1 MQEVTLMTMNKQE
14 ALFEYLLRIGDNSL
28 IMGHRMGE
36 WCGHG
41 PILEQDIALINI
53 ALDHIGQATNWL
65 TYACKVEGK
74 GRTEDDLAY
83 RRDVFDFRNMLLC
96 EQPNG
101 NWGDTL
107 VRGFLFDTWNYY
119 FIKMLTESSNKQ
131 VSAIATKSLKEI
143 SYHKNYSCDWV
154 IRLGDGTEESHAKM
168 QHALDTLWMYT
179 GELFKMDELDEMMV
193 KEKIGADLSQ
203 VKKEWDATVNA
214 TLTEATLK
222 RPEDKWM
229 QKGGKTGVHT
239 EYLGYIL
246 AEMQFLPRAYPDA
259 KW

>member
-1 MQEVTLMTMNKQE
+1 MTKQE

-28 IMGHRMGE
+28 IIGHRMGE

-53 ALDHIGQATNWL
+53 ALDHIGQARNWL
-65 TYACKVEGK
+65 QLACTVEGK

-83 RRDVFDFRNMLLC
+83 LRDAYDFRNVLLC

-101 NWGDTL
+101 HWGDTL
-107 VRGFLFDTWNYY
+107 VRGFLFDTFNYE
-119 FIKMLTESSNKQ
+119 FTKAMTQSSN
-131 VSAIATKSLKEI
+131 SDMADIAQKSLKEI
-143 SYHKNYSCDWV
+143 SYHKNYSCDWM
-154 IRLGDGTEESHAKM
+154 IRLGDGTEESHEKM
-168 QHALDTLWMYT
+168 QHALENLWKYS
-179 GELFKMDELDEMMV
+179 GELFRMDEVDEMMIQ
-193 KEKIGADLSQ
+193 EGIGVDLNEI
-203 VKKEWDATVNA
+203 KKEWDKTVNE
-214 TLTEATLK
+214 TLEEATLK
-222 RPEDKWM
+222 RPEDGWM
-229 QKGGKTGVHT
+229 QKGGKKGVHT

>member
-1 MQEVTLMTMNKQE
+1 MTKQE

-28 IMGHRMGE
+28 IMGHRMSE

-53 ALDHIGQATNWL
+53 SLDHIGQATNWL
-65 TYACKVEGK
+65 NLAVEIEGK
-74 GRTEDDLAY
+74 GRTADDLAY
-83 RRDVFDFRNMLLC
+83 HRDAFDFRNLLLV

-107 VRGFLFDTWNYY
+107 VRGFLFDAWNYF
-119 FIKMLTESSNKQ
+119 FIKALTGSNNQ
-131 VSAIATKSLKEI
+131 SVADIAAKSLKEI

-154 IRLGDGTEESHAKM
+154 IRLGDGTEESHEKM
-168 QHALDTLWMYT
+168 QDALNRLWMYT
-179 GELFKMDELDEMMV
+179 GELFTMDEADEIMI
-193 KEKIGADLSQ
+193 KEKIGVDLNL
-203 VKKEWDATVNA
+203 VKAEWDIIINE
-214 TLTEATLK
+214 TLNEATLQ
-222 RPEDKWM
+222 RPADGWM
-229 QKGGKTGVHT
+229 QKGGKTGTHT

>member
-1 MQEVTLMTMNKQE
+1 MTKEE
-14 ALFEYLLRIGDNSL
+14 ALFEYILRIGDNSL
-28 IMGHRMGE
+28 IMGHRMSE

-53 ALDHIGQATNWL
+53 SLDHIGQAKNWL
-65 TYACKVEGK
+65 ELACVVEGNK
-74 GRTEDDLAY
+74 RAADDLAY
-83 RRDVFDFRNMLLC
+83 LRDAFDFKNVLLC

-107 VRGFLFDTWNYY
+107 VRGFLFDTFNYY
-119 FIKMLTESSNKQ
+119 FNKALTQSSNQ
-131 VSAIATKSLKEI
+131 SIADIANKSLKEI

-154 IRLGDGTEESHAKM
+154 IRLGDGTEESHQKM
-168 QHALDTLWMYT
+168 QDALNRLWMYT
-179 GELFKMDELDEMMV
+179 GELFTMDEIDELML
-193 KEKIGADLSQ
+193 KEKVGIDLSSI
-203 VKKEWDATVNA
+203 KKEWDAVINE
-214 TLTEATLK
+214 TLTEATLV
-222 RPEDKWM
+222 RPADGWM

-259 KW
+259 QW

>member
-1 MQEVTLMTMNKQE
+1 MTKEE
-14 ALFEYLLRIGDNSL
+14 ALFEYIVRIGDNSL
-28 IMGHRMGE
+28 IIGHRMSE

-53 ALDHIGQATNWL
+53 ALDHIGQAKNWL
-65 TYACKVEGK
+65 TLACEVEGK

-83 RRDVFDFRNMLLC
+83 HRDVLDFRNFLLV

-101 NWGDTL
+101 HWGETL

-119 FIKMLTESSNKQ
+119 FTKALTKSTNQ
-131 VSAIATKSLKEI
+131 QIADIATKSLKEI
-143 SYHKNYSCDWV
+143 SYHKNFSCDWIV
-154 IRLGDGTEESHAKM
+154 RLGDGTEESHNKM
-168 QHALDTLWMYT
+168 QDALNRMWMYS
-179 GELFKMDELDEMMV
+179 GELFAMDEIDWMIL
-193 KEKIGADLSQ
+193 KEGIGVDLNE
-203 VKKEWDATVNA
+203 VKKEWDITINETLEEA
-214 TLTEATLK
+214 TLT
-222 RPEDKWM
+222 RPADGWM

-239 EYLGYIL
+239 EHLGYIL

>member
-1 MQEVTLMTMNKQE
+1 MTKDE

-28 IMGHRMGE
+28 IIGHRMSE

-53 ALDHIGQATNWL
+53 SLDHIGQAKNWL
-65 TYACKVEGK
+65 ELACKVEDK
-74 GRTEDDLAY
+74 KRTADDLAY
-83 RRDVFDFRNMLLC
+83 HRDVLDFRNVLIC

-107 VRGFLFDTWNYY
+107 VRGFIFDTYNYY
-119 FIKMLTESSNKQ
+119 FIKALTGSSNQ
-131 VSAIATKSLKEI
+131 SVADIAIKSLKEI

-154 IRLGDGTEESHAKM
+154 IRLGDGTVESHQKM
-168 QHALDTLWMYT
+168 QNALNRLWMYS
-179 GELFKMDELDEMMV
+179 GELFTMDEVDEIVV
-193 KEKIGADLSQ
+193 KEKIGVDLSL
-203 VKKEWDATVNA
+203 VKKEWDKIINE
-214 TLTEATLK
+214 TLEEATLQI
-222 RPEDKWM
+222 PVNDWM
-229 QKGGKTGVHT
+229 QKGGKTGTHT

>member
-1 MQEVTLMTMNKQE
+1 MTKQE

-28 IMGHRMGE
+28 IMGHRMSE

-53 ALDHIGQATNWL
+53 ALDHIGQAKNWL
-65 TYACKVEGK
+65 TLACEVEGK
-74 GRTEDDLAY
+74 ERTEDDLAY
-83 RRDVFDFRNMLLC
+83 HRDVLDFRNLLLV

-119 FIKMLTESSNKQ
+119 FAKALTNSMNTQ
-131 VSAIATKSLKEI
+131 IADIATKSLKEI
-143 SYHKNYSCDWV
+143 SYHKNYSADWMV
-154 IRLGDGTEESHAKM
+154 RLGDGTEESHTKM
-168 QHALDTLWMYT
+168 QDALNRLWMYS
-179 GELFKMDELDEMMV
+179 GELFTMDEVDEIMLKDV
-193 KEKIGADLSQ
+193 IGVDLHL
-203 VKKEWDATVNA
+203 VRKEWDDDVNA
-214 TLTEATLK
+214 TLTEATLH
-222 RPEDKWM
+222 RPPDAWM
-229 QKGGKTGVHT
+229 QKGGKTGIHT
-239 EYLGYIL
+239 EHLGYIL

>member
-1 MQEVTLMTMNKQE
+1 MTKEE
-14 ALFEYLLRIGDNSL
+14 ALFEYILRIGDNSL
-28 IMGHRMGE
+28 IMGHRMSE

-53 ALDHIGQATNWL
+53 SLDHIGQAKNWL
-65 TYACKVEGK
+65 ELACSVEGNK
-74 GRTEDDLAY
+74 RTADDLAY
-83 RRDVFDFRNMLLC
+83 HRDAFDFRNVLLC

-107 VRGFLFDTWNYY
+107 VRGFLFDTYNYY
-119 FIKMLTESSNKQ
+119 FNKALSHSSNQ
-131 VSAIATKSLKEI
+131 NIADIATKSLKEI

-154 IRLGDGTEESHAKM
+154 IRLGDGTEESHQKM
-168 QHALDTLWMYT
+168 QDALNRLWMYT
-179 GELFKMDELDEMMV
+179 GELFTMDEVDELML
-193 KEKIGADLSQ
+193 KEKTGVDLNLI
-203 VKKEWDATVNA
+203 KKEWDAAINETIIES
-214 TLTEATLK
+214 TLT
-222 RPEDKWM
+222 RPVDAWM

-259 KW
+259 QW

>member
-1 MQEVTLMTMNKQE
+1 MKT
-14 ALFEYLLRIGDNSL
+14 EYLLRIADNSL
-28 IMGHRMGE
+28 VLGHRMSE

-53 ALDHIGQATNWL
+53 ALDHIGQARNWL
-65 TYACKVEGK
+65 TYAGETEGK

-83 RRDVFDFRNMLLC
+83 HRDAYDFRNVLLV

-107 VRGFLFDTWNYY
+107 MRSFLFDAYNYP
-119 FIKMLTESSNKQ
+119 FHRLLMQSSDAQ
-131 VSAIATKSLKEI
+131 IAAIAEKSLKEI
-143 SYHKNYSCDWV
+143 TYHLRHSSEWV

-168 QHALDTLWMYT
+168 QAALDQLWMYT
-179 GELFKMDELDEMMV
+179 GELFGMDDVDRAMIEEKAGVDLALV
-193 KEKIGADLSQ
+193 KPEWEK
-203 VKKEWDATVNA
+203 TVTEVLA
-214 TLTEATLK
+214 EATLK
-222 RPEDKWM
+222 RPADGWM
-229 QKGGKTGVHT
+229 QKGGKKGVHS
-239 EYLGYIL
+239 EYLGYML

>member
-1 MQEVTLMTMNKQE
+1 MNKEE
-14 ALFEYLLRIGDNSL
+14 ALFEYILRIGDNSL
-28 IMGHRMGE
+28 IMGHRMSE

-53 ALDHIGQATNWL
+53 ALDHIGQAKNWL
-65 TYACKVEGK
+65 ALACEIEGK
-74 GRTEDDLAY
+74 GRNEDNLAY
-83 RRDVFDFRNMLLC
+83 HRDVFDFRNVLLA

-119 FIKMLTESSNKQ
+119 FIKALSGSTNQAIAE
-131 VSAIATKSLKEI
+131 IATKSLKEI
-143 SYHKNYSCDWV
+143 SYHKNFSCDWIV
-154 IRLGDGTEESHAKM
+154 RLGDGTEESHQKV
-168 QHALDTLWMYT
+168 QDALNRLWMYS
-179 GELFKMDELDEMMV
+179 GELFAMDEVDEMML
-193 KEKIGADLSQ
+193 KEGVGVDMNLI
-203 VKKEWDATVNA
+203 KKEWD
-214 TLTEATLK
+214 LTINETIEEATLQ
-222 RPEDKWM
+222 RPADGWM